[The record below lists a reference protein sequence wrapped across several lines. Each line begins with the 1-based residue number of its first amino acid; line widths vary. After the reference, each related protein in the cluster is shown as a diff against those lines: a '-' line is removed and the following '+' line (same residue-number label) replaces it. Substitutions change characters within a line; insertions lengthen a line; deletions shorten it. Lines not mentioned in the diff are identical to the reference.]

1 MPVKIKVSGFTILVA
16 ALAFFSHAAVP
27 LGHIFFILALHESG
41 HAFWAWFFHYPIRQ
55 LSILPFGLALTLEHF
70 GDGDAL
76 SLIHISEPTRQAEIS
91 YAVFCL
97 KKKKKIKIT
106 HISATK

>member
-16 ALAFFSHAAVP
+16 ALAFFSHAVVP

-55 LSILPFGLALTLEHF
+55 LSILPFGLALTLEQF
-70 GDGDAL
+70 A
-76 SLIHISEPTRQAEIS
+76 SLANYFTRTAGKEAS
-91 YAVFCL
+91 G
-97 KKKKKIKIT
+97 
-106 HISATK
+106 S